1 MEQHLRMPDFA
12 QSVKQQADI
21 VRVIGEYITLKKSG
35 AQNYSGLCPF
45 HGEKTPS
52 FSVHVT
58 RQFYHCFGCGV
69 SGDVFKFVQ
78 EIEKVG
84 FPEAIRIVAQKC
96 GIALP
101 KREFNSPEEAAES
114 RLRGRLLELHEQA
127 TAYFEEQLK
136 SPEGA
141 RAREYLT
148 GRGLK
153 PETIAKFRIGYAPE
167 GFGGLRDR
175 LTGAAPPEVLRASGL
190 FSYKEQEGEAKNGAA
205 GRAYDRF
212 RKRITFPILN
222 EGGRVIA
229 FTARALD
236 ADDKGGPKYLN
247 SPETPLYS
255 KGQVLFNLDKARQAI
270 RQQNFALLVEGQM
283 DCISV
288 FAAGVTPV
296 LATSGTAFTE
306 QQARLLRR
314 YTTRLVVN
322 FDPDTAGANA
332 AEKSIALLTEEGFEV
347 RVVTLEGGLDPDRF
361 VRERGVQA
369 YAEALKSAVRH
380 SEYLIERARKLFPV
394 RTAQGKVEAVNFL
407 LPHIRRMPDVI
418 AKDEFAKDIGDK
430 LGIDAALVRDKLK
443 QATGQRQAQIPA
455 MKVSNLSECER
466 VLVRALAGS
475 LESETFR
482 RAAEAMTTQV
492 EHFEGLGIVTTLE
505 ELARRQQPDPL
516 EATSDLG
523 RGMVAQLLMREAEPV
538 TRHELESA
546 LMTLEQHSVERRQR
560 RLRSAIAEMERRGD
574 LAGVTA
580 LITERMELDRRLREL
595 DRQLRELLGKE

>member
-1 MEQHLRMPDFA
+1 MSDFA
-12 QSVKQQADI
+12 QTVKQQSDI

-78 EIEKVG
+78 EIDKVS
-84 FPEAIRIVAQKC
+84 FPEAIKIVAQKC

-101 KREFNSPEEAAES
+101 KREFSSPEEAAES
-114 RLRGRLLELHEQA
+114 RLRGRLLELYEQA
-127 TAYFEEQLK
+127 TLWFEEQLK

-153 PETIAKFRIGYAPE
+153 PETIAKFRIGYAPD
-167 GFGGLRDR
+167 GFGGLRER
-175 LTGAAPPEVLRASGL
+175 LAGAAPPDVLRTSGL
-190 FSYKEQEGEAKNGAA
+190 FRVKEQEDETGNKNA
-205 GRAYDRF
+205 GRIYDYF
-212 RKRITFPILN
+212 RKRITFPIAN

-236 ADDKGGPKYLN
+236 SDEPRKYMN

-270 RQQNFALLVEGQM
+270 RQQNMALLVEGQM

-361 VRERGVQA
+361 VRERGIQA
-369 YAEALKSAVRH
+369 YAEALKGAVRH
-380 SEYLIERARKLFPV
+380 SDYLIERARKLFPV

-407 LPHIRRMPDVI
+407 LPHIRRMPHAIVR
-418 AKDEFAKDIGDK
+418 DEFAQ
-430 LGIDAALVRDKLK
+430 DAAQKLAIDSALLRQELK
-443 QATGQRQAQIPA
+443 QAAAKRQGQVSAIK
-455 MKVSNLSECER
+455 MSNLSECER
-466 VLVRALAGS
+466 VLVRALAGTP
-475 LESETFR
+475 EGETFR
-482 RAAEAMTTQV
+482 RAAEAMSSQV
-492 EHFEGLGIVTTLE
+492 EHFEGLGIFTTLQ
-505 ELARRQQPDPL
+505 ELAGRQDVDPL
-516 EATSDLG
+516 ETLREPTARML
-523 RGMVAQLLMREAEPV
+523 VAQLLMRESEPV
-538 TRHELESA
+538 TVHELESA
-546 LMTLEQHSVERRQR
+546 VLTLEQHSVEHRQR
-560 RLRSAIAEMERRGD
+560 RIRGAIGEAERRGD

-580 LITERMELDRRLREL
+580 LMTERMELDRRLREL
-595 DRQLRELLGKE
+595 HRRLGDLLAQ

>member
-1 MEQHLRMPDFA
+1 M
-12 QSVKQQADI
+12 
-21 VRVIGEYITLKKSG
+21 
-35 AQNYSGLCPF
+35 
-45 HGEKTPS
+45 
-52 FSVHVT
+52 
-58 RQFYHCFGCGV
+58 
-69 SGDVFKFVQ
+69 
-78 EIEKVG
+78 
-84 FPEAIRIVAQKC
+84 
-96 GIALP
+96 
-101 KREFNSPEEAAES
+101 
-114 RLRGRLLELHEQA
+114 
-127 TAYFEEQLK
+127 
-136 SPEGA
+136 
-141 RAREYLT
+141 
-148 GRGLK
+148 
-153 PETIAKFRIGYAPE
+153 
-167 GFGGLRDR
+167 
-175 LTGAAPPEVLRASGL
+175 
-190 FSYKEQEGEAKNGAA
+190 
-205 GRAYDRF
+205 
-212 RKRITFPILN
+212 
-222 EGGRVIA
+222 
-229 FTARALD
+229 
-236 ADDKGGPKYLN
+236 
-247 SPETPLYS
+247 
-255 KGQVLFNLDKARQAI
+255 
-270 RQQNFALLVEGQM
+270 ALLVEGQM

-314 YTTRLVVN
+314 YTTRVVVN
-322 FDPDTAGANA
+322 FDPDTAGTTA

-418 AKDEFAKDIGDK
+418 AKVEFAKDIGDK
-430 LGIDAALVRDKLK
+430 LGIDAALLRDKLK

-475 LESETFR
+475 LESETFC
-482 RAAEAMTTQV
+482 RAAEAMTTQA

-516 EATSDLG
+516 EAASDQG
-523 RGMVAQLLMREAEPV
+523 RGMVAQLLMRESEPV

-546 LMTLEQHSVERRQR
+546 LMTLEQHSIERRQR

>member
-1 MEQHLRMPDFA
+1 MSDFA

-21 VRVIGEYITLKKSG
+21 VRVVGEYITLKKSG

-78 EIEKVG
+78 EIEKVS
-84 FPEAIRIVAQKC
+84 FPEAVKIVAQKC

-101 KREFNSPEEAAES
+101 KREFSSPEEAAES
-114 RLRGRLLELHEQA
+114 RLRGRLLELYEQA
-127 TAYFEEQLK
+127 TLWFEEQLK

-153 PETIAKFRIGYAPE
+153 PETIAKFRIGYAPD
-167 GFGGLRDR
+167 GFGGLRER
-175 LTGAAPPEVLRASGL
+175 LAGAAPPDVLRTSGL
-190 FSYKEQEGEAKNGAA
+190 FRFKEQEGAEADSKNA
-205 GRAYDRF
+205 GRMYDYF
-212 RKRITFPILN
+212 RKRITFPIAN

-236 ADDKGGPKYLN
+236 SDEPRKYMN

-270 RQQNFALLVEGQM
+270 RQQNMALLVEGQM

-296 LATSGTAFTE
+296 LAMSGTAFTE
-306 QQARLLRR
+306 HQARLLRR

-322 FDPDTAGANA
+322 FDPDTAGTNA
-332 AEKSIALLTEEGFEV
+332 AEKSIGLLTEEGFEV

-361 VRERGVQA
+361 VRERGIQA
-369 YAEALKSAVRH
+369 YAEALKGAIRH
-380 SEYLIERARKLFPV
+380 SDYLIERARKLFPV

-407 LPHIRRMPDVI
+407 LPHIRRMPHAIVR
-418 AKDEFAKDIGDK
+418 DEFALDAAQK
-430 LGIDAALVRDKLK
+430 LGIDSARMREELK
-443 QATGQRQAQIPA
+443 QAAAKRQGQIPA
-455 MKVSNLSECER
+455 IKMSNLSECER
-466 VLVRALAGS
+466 VLVRAFAGAP
-475 LESETFR
+475 EGETFR
-482 RAAEAMTTQV
+482 RAADAMVSQA
-492 EHFEGLGIVTTLE
+492 EHFEGLGIFATLQ
-505 ELARRQQPDPL
+505 ELAERQDTDPL
-516 EATSDLG
+516 EVLREQGARAL
-523 RGMVAQLLMREAEPV
+523 VAQLLMRESEPV
-538 TRHELESA
+538 TLHELESA
-546 LMTLEQHSVERRQR
+546 LLTLEQHSVEHRQR
-560 RLRSAIAEMERRGD
+560 RIRSEIGEAERKGD

-580 LITERMELDRRLREL
+580 LMTERMELDRRLREL
-595 DRQLRELLGKE
+595 HRRLGELLAQ